1 MKQELTFKEQIMFTP
16 LILKSVKVSTPT
28 SKFEGEVLFES
39 ANMLYIQN
47 FEDENTKKILKSSIE
62 TLYIYSQKKQQ
73 FVEVDVQLIKGTL
86 ISRLKKMK

>member
-16 LILKSVKVSTPT
+16 LILKRVRIGTPT

-39 ANMLYIQN
+39 ANMLYIHN
-47 FEDENTKKILKSSIE
+47 YEDENTKKILKSSIE